1 MRIKRFKNFLFEG
14 NSEKNNYTDYLDQI
28 IGITHGKQKEWFE
41 WQKNNGEEV
50 IMEDPEEVF
59 PLITREWSKKNLKV
73 KDCYKNA
80 TTITGLDPDMRYV
93 EGVMVLY
100 GQIPIDHAWNSYKGR
115 YFDATSHLWNPS
127 DEKNLHYKLIELD
140 YSSLWEVLR
149 ETKVYGEIPS
159 YLFRKGR
166 LR

>member
-1 MRIKRFKNFLFEG
+1 MIKSFYKFINESFSNEG
-14 NSEKNNYTDYLDQI
+14 SYSRYLDQVI
-28 IGITHGKQKEWFE
+28 SITSGKQKEWFE
-41 WQKNNGEEV
+41 WQRNNGKEVVIEEP
-50 IMEDPEEVF
+50 EDVF
-59 PLITREWSKKNLKV
+59 PKITREWSKKNLKV

-80 TTITGLDPDMRYV
+80 TTITGIDPEIKYV
-93 EGVMVLY
+93 EGIMMLY

-127 DEKNLHYKLIELD
+127 DEKNIHYKLIELD
-140 YSSLWEVLR
+140 YNSLWEILR

-166 LR
+166 LK

>member
-14 NSEKNNYTDYLDQI
+14 SGEKNNYTDYLDQI
-28 IGITHGKQKEWFE
+28 ISITHGKQKEWFQ
-41 WQKNNGEEV
+41 WQKNNGEAVV
-50 IMEDPEEVF
+50 IEEPEDVF
-59 PLITREWSKKNLKV
+59 PEITREWSKKNLKV

-93 EGVMVLY
+93 EGVMMLY

-140 YSSLWEVLR
+140 YKSLWDILR
-149 ETKVYGEIPS
+149 ETGVYGEIPS
-159 YLFRKGR
+159 YLFRKN
-166 LR
+166 LL